1 MKKTAVI
8 LALAA
13 LAGGGWFLF
22 GGRTPRAEA
31 ADAVGAKLLARVEK
45 RDIESSIDVSG
56 DVTPAFQLDVKSE
69 VGGRLKRM
77 HVVPGQ
83 TVKEGDLLVEI
94 DDRDLLSE
102 KESALTE
109 IEGAKLSMEKSKK
122 NFERSRDL
130 FEEKLVSREVF
141 DNLTAEYEIAQNG
154 LVKAQRKL
162 QLVEDRLRK
171 TKVLSPT
178 DGTVLTAPVIE
189 GQVVIAAA
197 SVNNGTTLMTIANL
211 SKLLIEMHI
220 NQVDKAKLA
229 LDKVVQI
236 RAEALKDEEM
246 EARISFIAPIATTKS
261 SVKGFQVQALI
272 DKPDRR
278 LSPGMTVT
286 LNVPIA
292 RSDDAISVPVTA
304 VFKSEGNKKVV
315 YVRNGGGTEKREVK
329 VGVTNIDH
337 AEILNGVKEGEQI
350 LLIEPAKAP
359 KRS

>member
-1 MKKTAVI
+1 MKKIVLI
-8 LALAA
+8 LTLAA
-13 LAGGGWFLF
+13 LAGGGWFFL
-22 GGRTPRAEA
+22 GGRMPKTEVKEA
-31 ADAVGAKLLARVEK
+31 AGERLLARVEK

-56 DVTPAFQLDVKSE
+56 DVTAAFQLDVKPE
-69 VGGRLKRM
+69 VGGKLKAL
-77 HVVPGQ
+77 HIVAGQ
-83 TVKEGDLLVEI
+83 TVKQGDLLAEI
-94 DDRDLLSE
+94 DDRDLLTE
-102 KESALTE
+102 KDSALTE
-109 IEGAKLSMEKSKK
+109 IEGAKLSMEKAKK
-122 NFERSRDL
+122 NYERSRNL
-130 FEEKLVSREVF
+130 FDEKLISREVF
-141 DNLTAEYEIAQNG
+141 DNLTAEFEISQNG

-178 DGTVLTAPVIE
+178 DGTALTVPVIQ

-197 SVNNGTTLMTIANL
+197 SVNSGTTLMSIANL
-211 SKLLIEMHI
+211 STLQIEMHI
-220 NQVDKAKLA
+220 NQVDKAKLT

-236 RAEALKDEEM
+236 HAEALKEEAM
-246 EARISFIAPIATTKS
+246 EARISFIAPIATTKN

-272 DKPDRR
+272 DKPDPR

-292 RSDDAISVPVTA
+292 RADDAISVPVTA

-315 YVRNGGGTEKREVK
+315 YVKTGDSTEKREVK

-337 AEILNGVKEGEQI
+337 AQILNGVKEGEQI
-350 LLIEPAKAP
+350 LLIEPGKLP